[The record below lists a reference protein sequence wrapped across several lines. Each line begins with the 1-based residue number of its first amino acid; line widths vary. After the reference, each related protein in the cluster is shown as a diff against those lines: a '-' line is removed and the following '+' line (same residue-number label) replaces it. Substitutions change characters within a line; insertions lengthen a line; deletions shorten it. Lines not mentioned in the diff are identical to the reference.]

1 MFRLQIL
8 HKKKTKFS
16 GEGKKLQTKNTK
28 CKQSQ
33 YETDTKNM
41 TRVGFHGL
49 NFNTSQRTAYSIEII
64 SMS

>member
-1 MFRLQIL
+1 MFRLQML

-33 YETDTKNM
+33 YETDTKKYDKS
-41 TRVGFHGL
+41 GFPW
-49 NFNTSQRTAYSIEII
+49 F
-64 SMS
+64 